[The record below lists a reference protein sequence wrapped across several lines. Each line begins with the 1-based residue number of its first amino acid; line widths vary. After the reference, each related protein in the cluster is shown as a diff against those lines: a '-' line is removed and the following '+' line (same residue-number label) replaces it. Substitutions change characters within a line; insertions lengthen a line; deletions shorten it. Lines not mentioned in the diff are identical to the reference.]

1 MMGRRSEESARAE
14 EQGARLA
21 PREEK
26 RSPRFRGA
34 DFTLFFFLPSIKVVS
49 VLAGQP
55 IGEREG
61 GRESEVRTRD
71 QNGERATTHPFFE
84 AKVITVPFLNFSPWK
99 ASVKV
104 SKQAP

>member
-1 MMGRRSEESARAE
+1 M
-14 EQGARLA
+14 
-21 PREEK
+21 
-26 RSPRFRGA
+26 
-34 DFTLFFFLPSIKVVS
+34 
-49 VLAGQP
+49 
-55 IGEREG
+55 
-61 GRESEVRTRD
+61 RTRD